1 MDTDL
6 QKESARSFKRYKSK
20 DGALAVLNRAI
31 TFHLIDISENGL
43 AFRYVGI
50 EKWFDDPVE
59 LDIVY
64 NDFCLKNLMVQT
76 VSDLQISNGVIQ
88 TRRHSVTFCN
98 LSVLQKQQLKQFLD
112 EYTKGGVEVY
122 N

>member
-1 MDTDL
+1 MSTSRNL
-6 QKESARSFKRYKSK
+6 IGRSHKRYKSK
-20 DGALAVLNRAI
+20 EGALAVLNCAI
-31 TFHLIDISENGL
+31 PFHLIDISENGL

-64 NDFCLKNLMVQT
+64 NDFCLKNLIVES
-76 VSDLQISNGVIQ
+76 VSDLQVSNGVIQ
-88 TRRHSVTFCN
+88 TRRHSVSFGQLTPK
-98 LSVLQKQQLKQFLD
+98 QKAQLERFIEQ
-112 EYTKGGVEVY
+112 YTREGVDPD

>member
-1 MDTDL
+1 MGTRR
-6 QKESARSFKRYKSK
+6 EITERSHKRYKSK
-20 DGALAVLNRAI
+20 EGALAVLNCAI
-31 TFHLIDISENGL
+31 PFHLIDISKNGL

-64 NDFCLKNLMVQT
+64 DDFCLKNLMVHS
-76 VSDLQISNGVIQ
+76 VSDLQVSNGVIQ
-88 TRRHSVTFCN
+88 TRRHSVSFSQLTP
-98 LSVLQKQQLKQFLD
+98 SQKVQLEQFI
-112 EYTKGGVEVY
+112 ERFTKEGTEAT